1 MRPRLRRWF
10 KGMLKAGVVIVVAIA
25 AAEAALAVI
34 DPLGAH
40 YFNEQN
46 ALFFRETARSDPR
59 GYGVA
64 PGQYQG
70 RHWSFTI
77 LPDGTRAVPATH
89 PDSERTA
96 VFIGDSLT
104 FSYGVDDA
112 EAFVNLLASE
122 FPGWRFINA
131 GMPAFSAVNYARAL
145 AQYPDADVIFVVTI
159 ANDRTDRAAILPFKA
174 VPPINPYVVI
184 YWRLMTGQIT
194 VAQRSDAEKAEIA
207 AEWEASLR
215 TLDADPRVH
224 ILTFAGEYAAL
235 VEAVVPDVQVVKYFG
250 GRISPVDPHA
260 DADGNREL
268 YESMLPTVRAVLEAA
283 E

>member
-1 MRPRLRRWF
+1 MPRRFRRWL
-10 KGMLKAGVVIVVAIA
+10 KGLLKLGLVVMIAVA

-46 ALFFRETARSDPR
+46 ALFFRETSRSDAR
-59 GYGVA
+59 GYAVA
-64 PGQYQG
+64 PGRYQG

-77 LPDGTRAVPATH
+77 LPDGTRAVPATN
-89 PDSERTA
+89 PDSQRTA

-104 FSYGVDDA
+104 FSYGVDDVD
-112 EAFVNLLASE
+112 AFVNLLAGE
-122 FPGWRFINA
+122 FPEWRFINA
-131 GMPAFSAVNYARAL
+131 GMPAFSAANYARTL
-145 AQYPDADVIFVVTI
+145 VQYPDADVIFVVTI
-159 ANDRTDRAAILPFKA
+159 PNDRTDRSVVLPFKT
-174 VPPINPYVVI
+174 VPPINPYVLI

-194 VAQRSDAEKAEIA
+194 VAQRTDAEKAEIV

-224 ILTFAGEYAAL
+224 ILTFPGEYAAQ
-235 VEAVVPDVQVVKYFG
+235 VEAVVPDVLVVEYFSE
-250 GRISPVDPHA
+250 RISPVDPHA
-260 DADGNREL
+260 NADGNREL
-268 YESMLPTVRAVLEAA
+268 YESLLPTVQAILEAA